1 MEERNAV
8 TLSSP
13 LSPQTNPVPCRRGWD
28 SGPPG
33 WTETR
38 PRGLSEGPE
47 QQGFRSPPALSL
59 SLSLGGDW
67 KWVAFIAHPE
77 YRCLNGVA
85 VLQLDWPQMHLQI
98 HVGHQ
103 MHVRWNLH
111 HFFLFK
117 RTWNYNEPFLRK
129 HLWFD
134 FAQFS
139 AFIHENA
146 VAFTP
151 PIQLV

>member
-38 PRGLSEGPE
+38 PPRPLWRTWAAGV
-47 QQGFRSPPALSL
+47 QIPPGSL

-67 KWVAFIAHPE
+67 KWVAFIAHTE
-77 YRCLNGVA
+77 YCCLNGVA
-85 VLQLDWPQMHLQI
+85 VRLATNAFTDSCRPSNACQMKFASL
-98 HVGHQ
+98 
-103 MHVRWNLH
+103 
-111 HFFLFK
+111 FFK
-117 RTWNYNEPFLRK
+117 RTWNYNEPFLK
-129 HLWFD
+129 KYLWFD

-139 AFIHENA
+139 AFYSWKCSSFYTSNTFFLA
-146 VAFTP
+146 
-151 PIQLV
+151 